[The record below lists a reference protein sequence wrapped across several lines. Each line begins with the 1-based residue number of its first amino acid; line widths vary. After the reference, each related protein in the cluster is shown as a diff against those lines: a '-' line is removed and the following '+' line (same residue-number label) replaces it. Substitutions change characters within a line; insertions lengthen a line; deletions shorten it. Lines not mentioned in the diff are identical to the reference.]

1 MFCAAPAACSLRSF
15 PSLAATQPKTFLVLP
30 VYCLSISGLIC
41 LLLHT
46 VFLSPCTLTAACLFV
61 CLPLLPLAPSPLRGL
76 SCSEYGGDTS
86 GASLYYLPANP
97 VSLRISVSDSSLHL
111 SLRLPLALRLW
122 PLQAISSFPRLWEPA
137 IPQSLLPRCLCP
149 QCSDSWWL
157 LCLSQYRG
165 LSVFLCYF
173 PALPVAL
180 PSSRYQ
186 ASSQSHIMFRS
197 NLGSVVCSP
206 AHLYQQPY
214 LDALAFEFSS
224 PLRVVP

>member
-15 PSLAATQPKTFLVLP
+15 PSRALQPPSLKGFLVLP

-41 LLLHT
+41 LLIHT

-111 SLRLPLALRLW
+111 SLSQTSLSFAPLASPGYLL
-122 PLQAISSFPRLWEPA
+122 LSA
-137 IPQSLLPRCLCP
+137 SLGA
-149 QCSDSWWL
+149 SDS
-157 LCLSQYRG
+157 
-165 LSVFLCYF
+165 SVS
-173 PALPVAL
+173 PPSLPVP
-180 PSSRYQ
+180 PSAQTPGGFCVSPSTAAFPY
-186 ASSQSHIMFRS
+186 F
-197 NLGSVVCSP
+197 SVTS
-206 AHLYQQPY
+206 QPY
-214 LDALAFEFSS
+214 PWPFHLQDARLL
-224 PLRVVP
+224 LRATLCFGLT